1 MNRFAG
7 KVALVTGAA
16 QGIGR
21 TIAERFAAEG
31 AAVVIFDINGDEA
44 ARTAHAL
51 SAQGQTVEAVGGDVA
66 VRDDV
71 RCAVG
76 VCVERFGQ
84 LDVLVAH
91 AGIADFQPLLEIDE
105 QSWRRILDVNLT
117 GVFLCT
123 QEAGRVMARRG
134 RSHRGDRLDQR
145 LLGREQR
152 RAL

>member
-51 SAQGQTVEAVGGDVA
+51 SAQGQTVEANPSATVTFV
-66 VRDDV
+66 
-71 RCAVG
+71 
-76 VCVERFGQ
+76 
-84 LDVLVAH
+84 
-91 AGIADFQPLLEIDE
+91 P
-105 QSWRRILDVNLT
+105 N
-117 GVFLCT
+117 
-123 QEAGRVMARRG
+123 
-134 RSHRGDRLDQR
+134 
-145 LLGREQR
+145 R
-152 RAL
+152 RATRSAGTAPNTNPATSGNSRTPAPIASVPRTP